1 MIAARGPIADQ
12 RESAILANL
21 RREFEVCAKEG
32 GAQFGNELLTDIAFV
47 IPVTV
52 PASIR
57 TCAIP

>member
-1 MIAARGPIADQ
+1 VL
-12 RESAILANL
+12 AIVANL

-32 GAQFGNELLTDIAFV
+32 DAQFGNELLADIAFV

-57 TCAIP
+57 TCAVR